1 MKNRR
6 RFLLTLTAGLVAA
19 AVIITPVIAEE
30 FFAFVTNVDVEGKMV
45 TVVPAKGEGS
55 DIVLKITDKTEVVT
69 GKGDT
74 VDLEKLAKGVKK
86 QQEAGKK
93 GMFAK
98 VAYDGKVAS
107 KITLGF
113 AKKKEAN

>member
-1 MKNRR
+1 
-6 RFLLTLTAGLVAA
+6 
-19 AVIITPVIAEE
+19 
-30 FFAFVTNVDVEGKMV
+30 MV
-45 TVVPAKGEGS
+45 KT
-55 DIVLKITDKTEVVT
+55 TDKTEIVT

-86 QQEAGKK
+86 SKEAGKK
-93 GMFAK
+93 GAFAK
-98 VAYDGKVAS
+98 VTHEGKVAS